1 MYVPFFSLTVTVFV
15 PLNGVVVIFLFTP
28 GPVRWK
34 SWMFDLSLTV
44 ILYEPA
50 LSVFT
55 LAVPF
60 LRVMVKPGPTVPVNF
75 VTLLVAPIGAASA
88 SAATRPAA
96 SSAIRDIVLLWA
108 ELASCLYPS
117 HDLSGFP
124 GLILE
129 TVG

>member
-1 MYVPFFSLTVTVFV
+1 M
-15 PLNGVVVIFLFTP
+15 ILFTP
-28 GPVRWK
+28 GPERWK

-44 ILYEPA
+44 ILYVPA

-60 LRVMVKPGPTVPVNF
+60 FRLMVKPGPTVPVSF

-88 SAATRPAA
+88 RAATRLAA
-96 SSAIRDIVLLWA
+96 TSAIRDIILLWRN
-108 ELASCLYPS
+108 LASCLYPS
-117 HDLSGFP
+117 RDPSGFP

-129 TVG
+129 TPG